1 MRKMTAVLTY
11 PCLRKYQPYQ
21 RGRVVVMDV
30 DVIVVT
36 VVDVDVVMGVVVVS
50 SYKKIR
56 HY

>member
-1 MRKMTAVLTY
+1 VVWLGAAWGAT
-11 PCLRKYQPYQ
+11 
-21 RGRVVVMDV
+21 RGRVMVMDV